1 MMTSEEIEKAACA
14 DPDAQPLT
22 PDDLKRMK
30 RSPQVKIIGRA
41 LELTQEEFAL
51 RYRIPLDT
59 LRDWEQSRTVP
70 DQPVQAYLSIIAPD
84 PLGVAHLLNS

>member
-14 DPDAQPLT
+14 DPDPQPLT
-22 PDDLKRMK
+22 PDALKRMK
-30 RSPQVKIIGRA
+30 RSPQVKIIGRT

-70 DQPVQAYLSIIAPD
+70 DQPAQADLSIIARD